1 MHVILLSMS
10 FSGNMYRSVL
20 TRMLQ
25 TAVLIHIP
33 DFWFF
38 PKSERFFLLIFK
50 CVCLLSGVLL
60 SVNVSFQIAV
70 IKSFIKNNKKECVFI
85 S

>member
-1 MHVILLSMS
+1 MHVVILSMS

-20 TRMLQ
+20 TRRVQ
-25 TAVLIHIP
+25 TIVLTHIP
-33 DFWFF
+33 DFFFF
-38 PKSERFFLLIFK
+38 PKKVLFVDFK

-70 IKSFIKNNKKECVFI
+70 IKSLIKNNKKECVFI

>member
-1 MHVILLSMS
+1 MHVVILSMS

-20 TRMLQ
+20 TRRVQAL
-25 TAVLIHIP
+25 VLTHIP
-33 DFWFF
+33 DFSFF
-38 PKSERFFLLIFK
+38 PREQKVLFVDFK

-70 IKSFIKNNKKECVFI
+70 IKFN
-85 S
+85 

>member
-1 MHVILLSMS
+1 MHVLILSMS

-20 TRMLQ
+20 TRMVQ
-25 TAVLIHIP
+25 TVLIHIP
-33 DFWFF
+33 DFGF
-38 PKSERFFLLIFK
+38 PQKRKVLFDFK

-70 IKSFIKNNKKECVFI
+70 IKSLIKNNKKERVFI

>member
-1 MHVILLSMS
+1 MHVIILSMS
-10 FSGNMYRSVL
+10 FSGNMYKSVL
-20 TRMLQ
+20 TRMVQ

-33 DFWFF
+33 DFVF
-38 PKSERFFLLIFK
+38 PKSERFFFVDFK

-70 IKSFIKNNKKECVFI
+70 VKSFIKNNKKECVFI